1 MNEQNKPLAKSPE
14 DILKLLQQV
23 KVDFDKLSKQIK
35 ILKAQQ
41 EVEDFFTSYEN

>member
-1 MNEQNKPLAKSPE
+1 MNKQNKPLAKSPE

-41 EVEDFFTSYEN
+41 EVEDFFT

>member
-1 MNEQNKPLAKSPE
+1 MNEQNKPPAKSPE

-41 EVEDFFTSYEN
+41 EVEDFFTDS